1 MVCLDKDRLTLELA
15 EAIKELID
23 TRAIYGDSE
32 PLALEIIAAEQI
44 YEEKLAMLLDH
55 IRSHVCGPTKQ

>member
-32 PLALEIIAAEQI
+32 PLALEIIAVEQI

>member
-32 PLALEIIAAEQI
+32 PLALEIIAVEQI
-44 YEEKLAMLLDH
+44 YEDKLAMLLDH

>member
-32 PLALEIIAAEQI
+32 PLALEIIAVEQI

-55 IRSHVCGPTKQ
+55 IRSHGCGPTKQ